1 MSTFYA
7 SGKRGYGA
15 IKKETTPGVP
25 VIPTN
30 FFYLESE
37 GVTSPFENET
47 VAVAADSRAEE
58 YFVVAGKNAAPAG
71 QITMPI
77 QADTFG
83 YFLTGMFG
91 LPTTGSV
98 SDSSYTHAWTS
109 NNSGNIPTYSVD
121 LGNGDAKYARRYVG
135 SHFGGL
141 TANQKSNVHYAQ
153 LQLMAR
159 YSFVTATLQANL
171 SIGAT
176 TAVLDTNYGLVV
188 GDVFKLG
195 FGTATQETV
204 TLTSVNVNG
213 VGIGFDAIASA
224 KTAGDYCVLSNRTPS
239 YSTATPQFPWIG
251 GTTTSIGGTL
261 GTVAS
266 VARFNEFTLNFNQKL
281 EPEHAPGGTTDL
293 SRYPVDI
300 LVSSYAASASW
311 AWLHKDVVYLDAM
324 RQRTR
329 LALDITATG
338 NLIGTSSRDTLRYQ
352 IPKLVLDPSGA
363 PLGGAD
369 IVREQHSGRAQYS
382 SSDSFDVKVLLT
394 NAISTYA

>member
-1 MSTFYA
+1 MPSFYA
-7 SGKRGYGA
+7 SGKRGHGF
-15 IKKETTPGVP
+15 IGKETVSGTA
-25 VIPTN
+25 VIPSHS
-30 FFYLESE
+30 FYLETE

-47 VAVAADSRAEE
+47 VPVAADSRAEE
-58 YFVVAGKNAAPAG
+58 YFVVPGKNAAPSG
-71 QITMPI
+71 PITMPI

-91 LPTTGSV
+91 LPVTSGP
-98 SDSSYTHAWTS
+98 SDSAYAHAWTS
-109 NNSGNIPTYSVD
+109 NNSGNIPTYTVD

-135 SHFGGL
+135 AHFGGL

-159 YSFVTATLQANL
+159 YSFVTATLAANL
-171 SIGAT
+171 SVGAT
-176 TAVLDTNYGLVV
+176 TANLDTNYGLVV

-195 FGTATQETV
+195 FGTANEEAV
-204 TLTSVNVNG
+204 TLTSVNANG
-213 VGIGFDAIASA
+213 IGIGFAAIATS
-224 KTAGDYCVLSNRTPS
+224 KTAGDYCVLASRTPS

-251 GTTTSIGGTL
+251 GTTTSIGATL

-281 EPEHAPGGTTDL
+281 EPEHAPGGTTDF

-300 LVSSYAASASW
+300 LVSSYSASASW
-311 AWLHKDVVYLDAM
+311 SWLHKDVVYLDAM

-338 NLIGTSSRDTLRYQ
+338 NLIGATSRDTLRYQ

-382 SSDSFDVKVLLT
+382 QTDSFDVKVLMT
-394 NAISTYA
+394 NAVASYA